1 MSLQDPPN
9 NPSSQDGQCWSL
21 TAKGERCK
29 NPALP
34 GQRYCQAHFPKT
46 EAESGGAQGAE
57 PEKMDRIALLMEQIL
72 AEMIAARQGMDR
84 AAQSASGA
92 GDTALLTK
100 ILAELVQMR
109 LKDEQERQKEP
120 AIDFPALFDKL
131 THFLEEKMTV
141 IARRIDGDYEVD
153 KWGRDMELVDEMRP
167 FFEFMYEKYWRVTT
181 TGLEN
186 VPAEGKALLVANHS
200 GVLPWDGA
208 MVITAVAKEH
218 PQPRLVRAL
227 HLTRATEIPIIGL
240 GLSRLGQVQA
250 LPENAERLL
259 KEDELALVFPEGV
272 KGVGKPFSERYR
284 LARFGRGGFVRVAIR
299 AGAPIIPVSIVG
311 AEEIYPNLAN
321 MKMVASAFNLP
332 YFPATPTFPWLGPL
346 GVIPLPT
353 KWTIRFHKPIQV
365 TDINHRPAEEPL
377 LVSKITN
384 QVRDTIQ
391 KGIYDILKKRK
402 AVFW

>member
-1 MSLQDPPN
+1 
-9 NPSSQDGQCWSL
+9 
-21 TAKGERCK
+21 
-29 NPALP
+29 
-34 GQRYCQAHFPKT
+34 
-46 EAESGGAQGAE
+46 
-57 PEKMDRIALLMEQIL
+57 MDRLALLMEQML
-72 AEMIAARQGMDR
+72 AEMIAARQGMDK
-84 AAQSASGA
+84 AAQNASGA
-92 GDTALLTK
+92 GDAELLTR

-109 LKDEQERQKEP
+109 IRDEQDREKEP
-120 AIDFPALFDKL
+120 AIDFPALFEKL

-153 KWGRDMELVDEMRP
+153 KWGRDLELVNEMEP
-167 FFEFMYEKYWRVTT
+167 FFRFMYEKYWRVTT

-186 VPAEGKALLVANHS
+186 VPADGKALLVGNHS

-208 MVITAVAKEH
+208 MVITAVAAEH

-227 HLTRATEIPIIGL
+227 HLTRATEIPGIGL

-259 KEDELALVFPEGV
+259 KEDELVLVFPEGV

-353 KWTIRFHKPIQV
+353 KWAIRFHKPIQV
-365 TDINHRPAEEPL
+365 TDIHHRPAEEPL

-391 KGIYDILKKRK
+391 SGIYDILKKRK